1 MGNNMLYFVLFSVAW
16 SMPSYI
22 LMAGSLQNKID
33 KQNYLNVIIQQ
44 EVSSGPALMIYKKE
58 QKTYEI
64 K

>member
-1 MGNNMLYFVLFSVAW
+1 
-16 SMPSYI
+16 MPSYF
-22 LMAGSLQNKID
+22 LNTDSLQNKID
-33 KQNYLNVIIQQ
+33 KKNYLNVIIQQ

>member
-1 MGNNMLYFVLFSVAW
+1 MNSHFVQCSMINAIMFSKHW
-16 SMPSYI
+16 LSSK
-22 LMAGSLQNKID
+22 KID
-33 KQNYLNVIIQQ
+33 KQNYLNIIIQQ